1 MSELSAADV
10 LAMTNNREGDMW
22 NNPFVYLIWIW
33 AFGGMNGGW
42 SANNAGF
49 QGALTRA
56 DMCSEFNFNNLT
68 RSVDNLKQGVCEGF
82 ATTNYNTMN
91 GFNNVT
97 NQIAENRFAL
107 QNEMCHTNR
116 NIDSVKYENCGNTRD
131 IIDAIRTEGAL
142 TRSTITDQYIQS
154 LRDELDDKDRELL
167 ASNILSVNQSQT
179 QNLINTLRPF
189 PTPCYI
195 TCSPYASTYQNC
207 CN

>member
-42 SANNAGF
+42 GANNAGF

-82 ATTNYNTMN
+82 ATTNYN
-91 GFNNVT
+91 F
-97 NQIAENRFAL
+97 
-107 QNEMCHTNR
+107 
-116 NIDSVKYENCGNTRD
+116 
-131 IIDAIRTEGAL
+131 
-142 TRSTITDQYIQS
+142 
-154 LRDELDDKDRELL
+154 
-167 ASNILSVNQSQT
+167 
-179 QNLINTLRPF
+179 
-189 PTPCYI
+189 
-195 TCSPYASTYQNC
+195 
-207 CN
+207 